1 MIFNESLNNCSF
13 PDKLKLADI
22 TPIFKKEDATLE
34 KNYRP
39 VSVLPVVS
47 KIFERLLQ
55 TQINS
60 YF

>member
-13 PDKLKLADI
+13 PDELKLADI

-47 KIFERLLQ
+47 KILERLL
-55 TQINS
+55 
-60 YF
+60 